1 MLAQNP
7 QTNDKTLTDFTTQKT
22 LLASVNISASKTV
35 EETQVG
41 KKNPRYISL
50 RSSKDKN

>member
-7 QTNDKTLTDFTTQKT
+7 QTNDKTLTDFTTHKI
-22 LLASVNISASKTV
+22 LLASINISASKTV

-41 KKNPRYISL
+41 KKIPGYFSL